1 MFSLKLI
8 PIGNSIG
15 TIFPKEVLSRLKIKK
30 GDFLFLTESPDGY
43 RITPYNPDFKKQIET
58 AYMVMKGRKE
68 ALKELEE

>member
-15 TIFPKEVLSRLKIKK
+15 AIFPKEVLAKLNIQK
-30 GDFLFLTESPDGY
+30 GDTVFLTEEPDGY
-43 RITPYNPDFKKQIET
+43 RITSYDPDFKKQVET

-68 ALKELEE
+68 ALKEVE